1 MIFCRNILRR
11 RRSRPHTHTHTYTHL
26 YEYAIYMQPNLD
38 KYLRETGSADF
49 KIEKLSDALSI
60 DTIGDLSLYYWAF
73 LRPNRVPSLHDTF

>member
-1 MIFCRNILRR
+1 
-11 RRSRPHTHTHTYTHL
+11 
-26 YEYAIYMQPNLD
+26 MQPNLD